1 MLDGNDESGGWVAK
15 ILRKIAAQG
24 EPGAVMDQIA
34 KMTALQ
40 CFDIEHFAVTI
51 VATGWACDVRWH
63 LAAALGAALE
73 DRCTPTLRATAHFL
87 TAFGLAALWYGH
99 GLVFVKVGP

>member
-1 MLDGNDESGGWVAK
+1 MLDGNDESVELVAK

-24 EPGAVMDQIA
+24 EPGAVIHQIA
-34 KMTALQ
+34 KVTALQ
-40 CFDIEHFAVTI
+40 CLDIEHLAVTV
-51 VATGWACDVRWH
+51 VATGWACNVRRH

-73 DRCTPTLRATAHFL
+73 DWCTPTLRATAHFL

>member
-1 MLDGNDESGGWVAK
+1 MLDGNDESGELVAR

-24 EPGAVMDQIA
+24 YPGAVIHQNA
-34 KMTALQ
+34 WLTALQ
-40 CFDIEHFAVTI
+40 CLDIEHLAVTV
-51 VATGWACDVRWH
+51 VATGWASNVRRH
-63 LAAALGAALE
+63 FAAALRAALE
-73 DRCTPTLRATAHFL
+73 DRCTPTFGATAHFL